1 MAIKLIAG
9 LGNPGEEYEGTRHNA
24 GFIVVDALA
33 AELGARYW
41 KSEDGALV
49 AHVGRGRADGGRG
62 QAAGKG
68 GAAAGDEELLL
79 AKPQS
84 YMNTS
89 GGPLSK
95 LMRRYSVKP
104 EELLVVHDDL
114 DLEPG
119 RIRVKV
125 GGGNAGHNGLKSI
138 QAKLGTNGYAR
149 VRIGI
154 GHPPG
159 KKPVA
164 DFVLQRPR
172 GADAENFEAACDAA
186 ARAALCVAA
195 DGPVAAMNK
204 FN

>member
-1 MAIKLIAG
+1 MAIKLVAG
-9 LGNPGEEYEGTRHNA
+9 LGNPGEEYAGTRHNA

-33 AELGARYW
+33 EALGARYW
-41 KSEDGALV
+41 KSEDGAAV
-49 AHVGRGRADGGRG
+49 AYVKRGG
-62 QAAGKG
+62 
-68 GAAAGDEELLL
+68 EELLL

-89 GGPLSK
+89 GGPISK
-95 LMRRYSVKP
+95 LMRAHRI
-104 EELLVVHDDL
+104 EAGELLVIHDDL

-138 QAKLGTNGYAR
+138 QAKLGTNEYVR
-149 VRIGI
+149 VRVGI

-159 KKPVA
+159 KKPVV
-164 DFVLQRPR
+164 DFVLQRPK
-172 GADAENFEAACDAA
+172 AKDAEDFEAACDLA
-186 ARAALCVAA
+186 ARAALRVVD
-195 DGPVAAMNK
+195 DGAVAAMNE

>member
-9 LGNPGEEYEGTRHNA
+9 LGNPGEEYAGTRHNA

-33 AELGARYW
+33 DELGARYW
-41 KSEDGALV
+41 KSEEGAAV
-49 AHVGRGRADGGRG
+49 AHVKHDG
-62 QAAGKG
+62 
-68 GAAAGDEELLL
+68 EELLL

-84 YMNTS
+84 YMNSS
-89 GGPLSK
+89 GGPISK
-95 LMRRYSVKP
+95 LARAYRLGVS
-104 EELLVVHDDL
+104 ELLVVHDDL

-119 RIRVKV
+119 TIRVKV

-138 QAKLGTNGYAR
+138 QAKLGTSDYTR

-164 DFVLQRPR
+164 DFVLQRPKGR
-172 GADAENFEAACDAA
+172 DAEDFESACERA
-186 ARAALCVAA
+186 ARAAIAVVDEGAIQ
-195 DGPVAAMNK
+195 AMNK

>member
-1 MAIKLIAG
+1 MAIKLVAG
-9 LGNPGEEYEGTRHNA
+9 LGNPGEEYAGTRHNA

-33 AELGARYW
+33 DELGARYW
-41 KSEDGALV
+41 KSEEGALV
-49 AHVGRGRADGGRG
+49 AHVRL
-62 QAAGKG
+62 AAGG
-68 GAAAGDEELLL
+68 EELLL

-89 GGPLSK
+89 GGPISK
-95 LMRRYSVKP
+95 LMRAHRIGADG
-104 EELLVVHDDL
+104 LLVVHDDL

-119 RIRVKV
+119 RIRVKL

-138 QAKLGTNGYAR
+138 QAKLGTNEYAR
-149 VRIGI
+149 VRVGI

-164 DFVLQRPR
+164 DFVLQRPKA
-172 GADAENFEAACDAA
+172 ADADNFEAACDAA
-186 ARAALCVAA
+186 ARAALCVVQ
-195 DGPVAAMNK
+195 DGPAKAMNE